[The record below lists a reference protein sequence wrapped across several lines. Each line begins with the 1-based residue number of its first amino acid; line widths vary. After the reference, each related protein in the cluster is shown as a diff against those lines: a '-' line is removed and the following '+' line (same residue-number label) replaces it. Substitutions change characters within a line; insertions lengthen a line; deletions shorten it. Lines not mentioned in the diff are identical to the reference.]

1 VVPSVG
7 IGPSGVAGVLTPTAD
22 DRTRG
27 AARPSASWW
36 RTWRRVTVAGVGA
49 GLMVASQAAWWGAVE
64 RGVPDAG

>member
-1 VVPSVG
+1 
-7 IGPSGVAGVLTPTAD
+7 VLTPTAD